1 MAAIQSLAN
10 ASSTKTFGEWC
21 DKFSAYVT
29 SHFSDKWTRVDVVF
43 DRYLPNSIKGGTRAK
58 RKGGESRGIRRN
70 VESRD
75 QRIGNWERFTV
86 KEDNKPSLAHFLST
100 EISRSYNAHH
110 RRELVLSGGF
120 NDILKVWSSD
130 ITRIVLHAND
140 ATERGHSQVNVLC
153 RDTDVLVLLLAHRE
167 HLCQDIWM
175 FSGTSRKTQYTIT
188 RKEEKRKSL
197 LAFHAI
203 TGCDTTSHFA
213 GMGKHKVWKAFDGRS
228 PERLKY
234 LGEESC
240 PNSNVLADG
249 EASVYQLYDKGTR
262 EVHINKERA
271 AIFRK
276 TTKNLDSLPPPQD
289 ALQLHLTAS
298 QPPGPDIEESS
309 SVVSHHSKSRR

>member
-120 NDILKVWSSD
+120 SDILKVWSSD

-140 ATERGHSQVNVLC
+140 ATERGHSQFYVAIQMSLSSYWHTGNIFVKTYGCFLE
-153 RDTDVLVLLLAHRE
+153 LL
-167 HLCQDIWM
+167 
-175 FSGTSRKTQYTIT
+175 
-188 RKEEKRKSL
+188 EKRSTQLQGKRKR
-197 LAFHAI
+197 
-203 TGCDTTSHFA
+203 GSH
-213 GMGKHKVWKAFDGRS
+213 
-228 PERLKY
+228 
-234 LGEESC
+234 C
-240 PNSNVLADG
+240 
-249 EASVYQLYDKGTR
+249 
-262 EVHINKERA
+262 
-271 AIFRK
+271 
-276 TTKNLDSLPPPQD
+276 
-289 ALQLHLTAS
+289 
-298 QPPGPDIEESS
+298 
-309 SVVSHHSKSRR
+309 